1 MKDLRI
7 SLLLFGLVTLFV
19 ACSTSEIEAEATPPP
34 PPPTSSTTTYNKDVR
49 TVINNSCATSAC
61 HDATAPSAG
70 LPLTNYTQVRNAA
83 ENGNM
88 IARINSSSNPMP
100 PSGKNNAI
108 VTLINEWRNDGYL
121 EN

>member
-1 MKDLRI
+1 M
-7 SLLLFGLVTLFV
+7 F
-19 ACSTSEIEAEATPPP
+19 AQCSSSEIEAEATPPP
-34 PPPTSSTTTYNKDVR
+34 PPPPPTSSTITYSKDVR

-108 VTLINEWRNDGYL
+108 AALINQWRDDGYL